1 MSPATAKMAGTARLA
16 GLKHNV
22 TADKHSQGADGGPA
36 GGGRS
41 APVAAKAAAIHA
53 AQQHP
58 LSWKAVIKR
67 VLVVAVAGLA
77 IYLVLPRLASVL
89 GAWPR
94 LSTLSPIW
102 FSVAIAA
109 ELASFTCNFA
119 LQRLALQTK
128 GWFAVI
134 TAGLAGNAVTNSLPG
149 GDAAGAAVQFGMLTT
164 AGFDTDTAVGAL
176 TTFSL
181 LGVGGLL
188 ALPIV
193 ALPTILAGAPISR
206 GLVHTALL
214 GIAGFVLFAIFG
226 AVLLYTDRPLTV
238 IGRAAQG
245 VRNWFT
251 RGRRPPMTGL
261 DQRLLTERDTIRT
274 VLGEKWWQAASLTA
288 GRLGFDYGCL
298 LAALRATGADPRPS
312 LVLLAYSAAG
322 IIGLFPLT
330 PGGLGVVEASL
341 SGLLILAGVHAGDAL
356 LATLAY
362 RIASYWLPLLA
373 GPPAYLLFRHR
384 YGKPTPRPADHQGG
398 DPEHHPGADG
408 TTA

>member
-1 MSPATAKMAGTARLA
+1 M
-16 GLKHNV
+16 KHDV
-22 TADKHSQGADGGPA
+22 TADKHSQGAGGGPA
-36 GGGRS
+36 RGGRS
-41 APVAAKAAAIHA
+41 APVAAKAAAINA

-58 LSWKAVIKR
+58 LTPKTVIKR
-67 VLVVAVAGLA
+67 ALVVTVAGVA
-77 IYLVLPRLASVL
+77 IYLVLPKLAAVL
-89 GAWPR
+89 GSWPR

-128 GWFAVI
+128 DWFPVV
-134 TAGLAGNAVTNSLPG
+134 TAGLAGNAVTDSLPG

-164 AGFDTDTAVGAL
+164 AGFDTDTAIGAL

-193 ALPTILAGAPISR
+193 ALPTILAGAPVSP
-206 GLVHTALL
+206 GLTHTALL

-238 IGRAAQG
+238 IGRAAQA

-261 DQRLLTERDTIRT
+261 DTRLLTERDTIRT
-274 VLGEKWWQAASLTA
+274 VLGEKWWQAALLTA

-298 LAALRATGADPRPS
+298 LAALRATGASPRPS

-330 PGGLGVVEASL
+330 PGGLGIVEASL
-341 SGLLILAGVHAGDAL
+341 SGLLILAGVHAGDAF

-384 YGKPTPRPADHQGG
+384 YGKPTPRPADHRETDA
-398 DPEHHPGADG
+398 DPEHHPGAGG